1 MYFIGIDISKFKHD
15 CAIVDELG
23 DVITSSWSF
32 INDCEGFLLFKHLL
46 DTLGGEKKIGFEST
60 GHYGRNLKLFLE
72 SNGFSFMEINPL
84 LISRFVRSKSLRNT
98 KTDTLDAEYIAQ
110 YLMTVEYKPYP
121 PSFYHMDKLKSLTRF
136 RDSLVRQRS
145 RQLIELTNILDKV
158 FPEFKPFFEG
168 RFSATALYILANYQ
182 SPERISNMN
191 AKSYEILRK
200 KSRGRFTMAK
210 FVQLKSLAKNTVGR
224 SDDFLLQ
231 QMEMLLDIHAQ
242 LDAKISEV
250 EGLIQECIMGID
262 PPILTIPGIGY
273 LSAAV
278 ILSEYGDFSKY
289 ENPSKMLSF
298 AGLEP
303 GYFQSG
309 QSEHTG
315 HMVKH
320 GSSYLRYA
328 LMNACLP
335 LITHD
340 PVFAEYYAKKRA
352 EGKPYRVALTH
363 VAKKLLR
370 VIYTLQT
377 RNIPYDPTQIR

>member
-32 INDCEGFLLFKHLL
+32 GNDCEGFLLFKHLL

-60 GHYGRNLKLFLE
+60 GHYGQNLKLFLE